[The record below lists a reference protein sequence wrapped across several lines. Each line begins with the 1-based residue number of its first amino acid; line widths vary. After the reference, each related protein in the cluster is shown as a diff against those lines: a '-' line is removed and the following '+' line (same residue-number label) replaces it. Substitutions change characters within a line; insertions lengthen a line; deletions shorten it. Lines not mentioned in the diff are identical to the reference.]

1 MDYYLSFPIL
11 LFSFLLLILLLFKSK
26 TYHSKPSQRFPP
38 GPWPLPIIGN
48 IHNLI
53 GSLPHHRMRELSRQF
68 GPLMLLHLGETRTIV
83 VSSRDAAREIMK
95 THDINFASRP
105 IGATMDILTFGGK
118 GIGFAPYGEYW
129 RQVRKI
135 CTLELLS
142 NRRVQSYK
150 SIREEEVSNL
160 IKSLSSSSSH
170 CQPVNL
176 SKRLASLI
184 NDIVARAIF
193 GSKCKNQDMF
203 LQELNNVVKLAS
215 GFNLNDLFP
224 SSLLVR
230 LVSTAA
236 KKAERCHQAR
246 SGFLDEV
253 IEQHRDGKVA
263 IGEGEVEDLLGVL
276 LRLHDDD
283 TPTNPLDMETVKA
296 VILDLFGAGTETSS
310 ATIEWAMSELLRKP
324 TTMKKAQS
332 EVRGL
337 LKGSTHVSESDLDKL
352 NYLHLVIKETL
363 RLHTPLPFLLP
374 RQCRT
379 ACRIFDYDIAEG
391 TTVLINVWAIG
402 RDPKYWEDPEDFKP
416 ERFMN
421 SSTDFKGNDFEFL
434 PFGSGRRMCA
444 GVSLGLANIELPL
457 ASLLYHFDWKLPDGL
472 KPEEIDMSESLGIT
486 ARKKTPLMLYAVP
499 HETNIGI
506 HGLGSAH

>member
-1 MDYYLSFPIL
+1 MDYYPSFPLL
-11 LFSFLLLILLLFKSK
+11 LFSLFLYVLILLLFKFK
-26 TYHSKPSQRFPP
+26 TNHSKPSLRFPP

-48 IHNLI
+48 IHNII
-53 GSLPHHRMRELSRQF
+53 GSLPHHAMRDLSRQF
-68 GPLMLLHLGETRTIV
+68 GQLMLLHLGETLTIV

-95 THDINFASRP
+95 NHDINFASRP
-105 IGATMDILTFGGK
+105 ITPTMDILTFGGK
-118 GIGFAPYGEYW
+118 GISFPPYGEYW

-135 CTLELLS
+135 CVLELLS
-142 NRRVQSYK
+142 TRRVQSYK
-150 SIREEEVSNL
+150 SIREEEVCNL

-193 GSKCKNQDMF
+193 GSKCKNQDVF
-203 LQELNNVVKLAS
+203 LRELDNVVKLAS

-224 SSLLVR
+224 SSFLVR

-236 KKAERCHQAR
+236 NKAERCTQAR
-246 SGFLDEV
+246 SVFLDEV
-253 IEQHRDGKVA
+253 IEQHREKTFA
-263 IGEGEVEDLLGVL
+263 MGEGEVEDLLGVL

-296 VILDLFGAGTETSS
+296 VILDLFEAGTETSS
-310 ATIEWAMSELLRKP
+310 TTIEWAMSELLRNP

-332 EVRGL
+332 EVREL
-337 LKGSTHVSESDLDKL
+337 LKGSTQVSEADLDNL

-363 RLHTPLPFLLP
+363 RLHPSVPLLLP
-374 RQCRT
+374 RQCRE

-391 TTVLINVWAIG
+391 MTVLINVWAIG
-402 RDPKYWEDPEDFKP
+402 RDPKYWEDPEEFKP

-421 SSTDFKGNDFEFL
+421 SGTDFKGNDFEFL

-444 GVSLGLANIELPL
+444 GVSLGLVNTALPL
-457 ASLLYHFDWKLPDGL
+457 ASLLYHFDWKLPNGL
-472 KPEEIDMSESLGIT
+472 RPDEFDMSESFGMT
-486 ARKKTPLMLYAVP
+486 TRRKTPLLLYAVP
-499 HETNIGI
+499 DKTNIGDT
-506 HGLGSAH
+506 